1 MTPPETAA
9 KPEAKKVNIAAKPRK
24 PAAAQPRVA
33 EEAHAAWARIDQ
45 AERTRRDQA
54 RIDKWIRD
62 RLVDWRDSCWR
73 CRRPIVPGQLWTAVS
88 NGEAVARFH
97 KPCHAQWLTEQEA
110 LARRALGLDR

>member
-54 RIDKWIRD
+54 RIDKWIRGPAG
-62 RLVDWRDSCWR
+62 R
-73 CRRPIVPGQLWTAVS
+73 
-88 NGEAVARFH
+88 
-97 KPCHAQWLTEQEA
+97 
-110 LARRALGLDR
+110 LAR

>member
-9 KPEAKKVNIAAKPRK
+9 KPEAKKVNIAL
-24 PAAAQPRVA
+24 
-33 EEAHAAWARIDQ
+33 
-45 AERTRRDQA
+45 
-54 RIDKWIRD
+54 IRLSAPGAIRLASTNGFVD